1 MVALAALGLVL
12 GARARLP
19 AAEPVALLAAA
30 AVLVVYAAPIV
41 LSGEPTI
48 AGFIKLDDTATWL
61 TLTDRVIDHGRDL
74 GGLAPSTYEATL
86 HFNLGEGYP
95 VGAFVPF
102 GIASELNP
110 LDRAWLIQP
119 YLACGAAILALGL
132 WSLASGLAGRPALRW
147 LAAVIAAQPALLY
160 GYYLWGGIKE
170 VLAAALIATTVALLA
185 RALARAPAPAPL
197 LWPAVGAAAV
207 LGVLSVGG
215 PGLAGAAA
223 GRERGPDRPADRR
236 ARDSA
241 ALARRRRRRRRAVV
255 PADPLAARCCRRP
268 PRRSR
273 TGMRAAT

>member
-1 MVALAALGLVL
+1 MPLLIAGGFAAIVVLGDLLTALAATAPLATPVVAALAALGLVL

-132 WSLASGLAGRPALRW
+132 WSLASALAGRPALRW

-170 VLAAALIATTVALLA
+170 VLAAALIAATVALLA
-185 RALARAPAPAPL
+185 ASARARPGARPAALAGGRRRGRARRPER
-197 LWPAVGAAAV
+197 
-207 LGVLSVGG
+207 GG
-215 PGLAGAAA
+215 PGLARAAV
-223 GRERGPDRPADRR
+223 G
-236 ARDSA
+236 
-241 ALARRRRRRRRAVV
+241 RRRGR
-255 PADPLAARCCRRP
+255 
-268 PRRSR
+268 
-273 TGMRAAT
+273 

>member
-1 MVALAALGLVL
+1 MDLLAAWLLFPLTVAALSLGVGLLVDRFAGAQLSVPLLIAGGFAAIVVLGDLLTALAATAPLATPVVAALAALGLVL

-61 TLTDRVIDHGRDL
+61 ALTDRVIDHGRDL

-119 YLACGAAILALGL
+119 YMAC
-132 WSLASGLAGRPALRW
+132 AGRDAGARPLVAGLGPRRPAG
-147 LAAVIAAQPALLY
+147 P
-160 GYYLWGGIKE
+160 
-170 VLAAALIATTVALLA
+170 
-185 RALARAPAPAPL
+185 ALAR
-197 LWPAVGAAAV
+197 
-207 LGVLSVGG
+207 GG
-215 PGLAGAAA
+215 DRRAAGAALRLLPL
-223 GRERGPDRPADRR
+223 GRDQGGARRGADRR
-236 ARDSA
+236 HRRAARASARARPGARPA
-241 ALARRRRRRRRAVV
+241 ALAGGRRRGRARRA
-255 PADPLAARCCRRP
+255 
-268 PRRSR
+268 
-273 TGMRAAT
+273 